1 MIRFIIVCM
10 TVIGFL
16 ILAIP
21 ALLVEWII
29 GKFSPELKSERS
41 LKIVNGAFSLI
52 LWETGVNITVLGE
65 ENVPKDSAVLY
76 VANHRSFFD
85 ILVTYV
91 RVPRPTGYIAKKE
104 MEKVPL
110 LSTWMRYLHCLFMDR
125 TDIKKGLQTILKGVE
140 QLKSGI
146 SICIFPEGTRNEG
159 EEGSLLHFK
168 EGSFK
173 MAAKADCPII
183 PIAISNTADIWEAHF
198 PTIKKTKVVI
208 EYGKPVV
215 IKDLPKEQQK
225 FIGAYCQQMI
235 QDMLNKNKELIK

>member
-1 MIRFIIVCM
+1 MIRFLIVCL

-21 ALLVEWII
+21 VMLAEWII
-29 GKFSPELKSERS
+29 GKFSPDLKSRRS
-41 LKIVNGAFSLI
+41 LKIVNAAFSLI
-52 LWETGVNITVLGE
+52 LWETGVKITVLGE
-65 ENVPKDSAVLY
+65 ENVPKDTPVLY

-104 MEKVPL
+104 MEKIPL

-125 TDIKKGLQTILKGVE
+125 SDIKKGLQTILDGIEK
-140 QLKSGI
+140 LKNGI
-146 SICIFPEGTRNEG
+146 SICIFPEGTRNKG
-159 EEGSLLHFK
+159 EEGSLLPFK

-173 MAAKADCPII
+173 MASKSGCPIL
-183 PIAISNTADIWEAHF
+183 PVAINNTADIWEAHF
-198 PTIKKTKVVI
+198 PSIKKTHIVI
-208 EYGKPVV
+208 EYGEPII

-225 FIGAYCQQMI
+225 FIGAYCQEQI
-235 QDMLNKNKELIK
+235 AAMLKKNAELL

>member
-1 MIRFIIVCM
+1 MIRFLIVCL

-29 GKFSPELKSERS
+29 GKFSPDLKSKRS

-52 LWETGVNITVLGE
+52 LWETGAKITVLGE
-65 ENVPKDSAVLY
+65 ENVPKDTPVLY

-125 TDIKKGLQTILKGVE
+125 SDIKKGLQTILDGVDK
-140 QLKSGI
+140 LKNGI

-159 EEGSLLHFK
+159 EEGSLLPFK

-173 MAAKADCPII
+173 MASKSGCPII
-183 PIAISNTADIWEAHF
+183 PVALSNTASIWEAHF
-198 PTIKKTKVVI
+198 PTIKKANIVI
-208 EYGKPVV
+208 EYGEPII

-225 FIGAYCQQMI
+225 FIGAYCQGII
-235 QDMLNKNKELIK
+235 QEMLNKNSELI